1 MEVIYTKEAKK
12 DISKLPVHIRDKIL
26 FWIHYLEKFGIADS
40 RKVRGFNDESLSGK
54 RVGQRSI
61 RLSKGFRL
69 FYRELP
75 CEHTLLIEII
85 EVNKH
90 EY

>member
-1 MEVIYTKEAKK
+1 MEIIYTKEALKN
-12 DISKLPVHIRDKIL
+12 IAKLPAHIHDKLL
-26 FWIHYLEKFGIADS
+26 FWIDLLEEIGIKES
-40 RKVRGFNDESLSGK
+40 RKYRGFNDELLIGK
-54 RVGQRSI
+54 RRGQRSV
-61 RLSKGFRL
+61 RLSKGYRL

-75 CEHTLLIEII
+75 CEHNVLIEII

>member
-1 MEVIYTKEAKK
+1 MEIIYTRKAKK

-26 FWIHYLEKFGIADS
+26 FWIDFLEKFGIAES
-40 RKVRGFNDESLSGK
+40 RKMTGFNDESLSGK
-54 RVGQRSI
+54 RIGQRSI

-69 FYRELP
+69 FYRQLP
-75 CEHTLLIEII
+75 CEHTLLIEVI

-90 EY
+90 DY